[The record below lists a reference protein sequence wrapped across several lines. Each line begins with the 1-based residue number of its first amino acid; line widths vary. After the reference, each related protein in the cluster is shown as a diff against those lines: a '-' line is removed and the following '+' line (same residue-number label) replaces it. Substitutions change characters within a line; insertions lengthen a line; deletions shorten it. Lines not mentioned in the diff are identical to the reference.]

1 MSIHHAF
8 RYWPSPLG
16 PMLLAASPEG
26 LTRVHWLSADE
37 CATGLPPAPEQIP
50 ASIAAILQLAE
61 TELVQYFAGSLQ
73 QFTVPLDL
81 VGTPFQ
87 RTVWQQ
93 LQTIP
98 YAQTISYKQLAL
110 QAGNAKAS
118 RAVGMANNRNPVALI
133 VPCHRVIGA
142 DGKLVGYAGG
152 LALKQG
158 LLELERCYA
167 GVMSPKP

>member
-1 MSIHHAF
+1 MSIHHSF
-8 RYWPSPLG
+8 RYWQSPLG
-16 PMLLAASPEG
+16 LMLLAASPEG

-37 CATGLPPAPEQIP
+37 CATLPPEPELIP
-50 ASIAAILQLAE
+50 ESIMTILQLAE

-81 VGTPFQ
+81 VGTSFQ

-152 LALKQG
+152 LALKQE
-158 LLELERCYA
+158 LLDHERRHAVVVSSYL
-167 GVMSPKP
+167 

>member
-1 MSIHHAF
+1 MSNQQVF
-8 RYWPSPLG
+8 SYWQSPLG
-16 PMLLAASPEG
+16 LILLVASPEG
-26 LTRVHWLSADE
+26 LTRLHWLSSEE
-37 CATGLPPAPEQIP
+37 CERGLAPASVQVPT
-50 ASIAAILQLAE
+50 SIAAILHQAE
-61 TELVQYFAGSLQ
+61 AELTQYFAGSLQ

-158 LLELERCYA
+158 LLEHEHRVALQK
-167 GVMSPKP
+167 S